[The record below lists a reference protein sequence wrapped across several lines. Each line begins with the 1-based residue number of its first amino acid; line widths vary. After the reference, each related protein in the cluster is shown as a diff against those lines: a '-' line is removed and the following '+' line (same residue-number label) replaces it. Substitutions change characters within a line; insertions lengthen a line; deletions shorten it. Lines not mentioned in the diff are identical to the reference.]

1 MSQNISNF
9 YTQVV
14 AKDFARQ
21 HRFRIGAWQLQD
33 TGSILESDLV
43 YLETANLPGRAINN
57 VAVPF
62 MGLNFNV
69 PGTANY
75 PGSDSYAVTFRCDSA
90 FDLRTI
96 LESATFKTFNDE
108 TSQASYNISR
118 GSVLTLNLLG
128 KVNQVIRTYNLYGV
142 YVVSI
147 GDLSFNVGD
156 NGTVQTVP
164 VTLAYQFWRQNEKP
178 STGAQELLS

>member
-21 HRFRIGAWQLQD
+21 HRFRIATWQLKD
-33 TGSILESDLV
+33 TGDIGEEDLV

-75 PGSDSYAVTFRCDSA
+75 PGSDAYAVTFRCDSA
-90 FDLRTI
+90 FDLRSK
-96 LESATFKTFNDE
+96 LESATFKTFNDANSSA
-108 TSQASYNISR
+108 TYDISR
-118 GSVLTLNLLG
+118 GSVLTMNLLG
-128 KVNQVIRTYNLYGV
+128 KVNQTIRTYTLYGV
-142 YVVSI
+142 YVVSV
-147 GDLSFNVGD
+147 GELSFNLGD

-164 VTLAYQFWRQNEKP
+164 VTLAYQYWEQ
-178 STGAQELLS
+178 TTQ